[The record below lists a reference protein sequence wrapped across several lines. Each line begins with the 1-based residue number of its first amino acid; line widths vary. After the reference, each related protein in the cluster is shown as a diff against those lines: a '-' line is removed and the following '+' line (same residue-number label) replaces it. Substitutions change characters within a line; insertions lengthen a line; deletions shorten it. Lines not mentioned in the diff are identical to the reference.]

1 VTDTVAPMTTAA
13 SGLHDDVSRR
23 TWIALAAASA
33 SIFLFVLDSGLLSV
47 SLPAIEKQFPGTP
60 RSTLSWVATGYL
72 VALASLLLVG
82 GRIADRRG
90 RKRVY
95 LFGLASFSAGAVLT
109 ALAPNAALLIAAR
122 VVQGTGGAFMTS
134 SSLALV
140 LPEFPPSRRH
150 AAIGVW
156 GAIGSVAAILAPTV
170 GARVVD
176 LGRWRVCFGAVAV
189 IGFAATMVGKRVLR
203 EPVDETRTADINPVS
218 VLAGSGGLGLLVLAL
233 SQGRR
238 WGWQSSTT
246 IVVALGAVGLLV
258 VFAFISRR
266 DRSPLLD
273 LRLFNFPQWTT
284 NTLAAGL
291 QQIGFFSWF
300 LTTPLI
306 LVNVWK
312 WSVFRAGSAMAL
324 GQVASAITGFLG
336 GRWADRR
343 GTAMPIVSTAIVTA
357 LGPLWL
363 ILTATTKPSFWL
375 VFLPATLLIG
385 AGGGVCGMLTT
396 GGALEA
402 MPPDTL
408 GSANS
413 AHQLFR
419 RVAGTMGV
427 AVALALLG
435 DRKGVDL
442 LGSAKAVWLMIA
454 VAHVAMCLPL
464 LRAAMVRP
472 VGRVLAH
479 E

>member
-1 VTDTVAPMTTAA
+1 MTSPILA
-13 SGLHDDVSRR
+13 LPDEVSRR
-23 TWIALAAASA
+23 TWVALAAASA

-47 SLPAIEKQFPGTP
+47 SLPAIEKQFPATP

-82 GRIADRRG
+82 GRVADRRG

-95 LFGLASFSAGAVLT
+95 LAGLAAFSFGAALT
-109 ALAPNAALLIAAR
+109 ALAPNASLLIAAR
-122 VVQGTGGAFMTS
+122 VVQGAGGAFMTA

-140 LPEFPPSRRH
+140 LPEFPQSRRH

-156 GAIGSVAAILAPTV
+156 GAIGSIAAILAPTV

-176 LGRWRVCFGAVAV
+176 GWSWRVCFWAVAA
-189 IGFAATMVGKRVLR
+189 IGSAAAIVGGRVLR
-203 EPVDETRTADINPVS
+203 EPVDETRAAEINPAS
-218 VLAGSGGLGLLVLAL
+218 VITGSGGLGLLVLAL

-238 WGWQSSTT
+238 WGWQSSAT
-246 IVVALGAVGLLV
+246 IMVAAAAVALLV
-258 VFAFISRR
+258 VFGAISRR
-266 DRSPLLD
+266 ERSPLLD

-343 GTAMPIVSTAIVTA
+343 GTALPIVSTALITA

-363 ILTATTKPSFWL
+363 ILTITTTPSFWR

-419 RVAGTMGV
+419 RIAGTLGV
-427 AVALALLG
+427 AVALAMLG
-435 DRKGVDL
+435 DRKGTDL
-442 LGSAKAVWLMIA
+442 LGGAKAVWLMI
-454 VAHVAMCLPL
+454 VIAHIAMCLPL

-472 VGRVLAH
+472 VGRVLVH
-479 E
+479 D

>member
-1 VTDTVAPMTTAA
+1 MTM
-13 SGLHDDVSRR
+13 SGARELEEVSGR
-23 TWIALAAASA
+23 TWIALGAASA
-33 SIFLFVLDSGLLSV
+33 SIFLFVLDSGLLAV
-47 SLPAIEKQFPGTP
+47 SLPAIEKQFPDSP
-60 RSTLSWVATGYL
+60 RSTVSWVATGYL

-82 GRIADRRG
+82 GRVADRRG

-95 LFGLASFSAGAVLT
+95 LGGLVAFSFGAVLT
-109 ALAPNAALLIAAR
+109 ALAPNMSLLIAAR
-122 VVQGTGGAFMTS
+122 VVQGIGGAFMTA

-140 LPEFPPSRRH
+140 LPEFPSGRRH

-156 GAIGSVAAILAPTV
+156 GAIGSIAAIMAPTV

-176 LGRWRVCFGAVAV
+176 TLDWRVCFWAVAV
-189 IGFAATMVGKRVLR
+189 IGSASAIIGARALR
-203 EPVDETRTADINPVS
+203 EPVNETRAAEINPVS
-218 VLAGSGGLGLLVLAL
+218 VITGSSGLGLLVLAL

-238 WGWQSSTT
+238 WGWQSATT
-246 IVVALGAVGLLV
+246 LKVALASVALLV
-258 VFAFISRR
+258 VFALVSRR
-266 DRSPLLD
+266 DASPLLD
-273 LRLFNFPQWTT
+273 HRLFGFSQWTT

-291 QQIGFFSWF
+291 QQIGFFSWY

-306 LVNVWK
+306 LVSVWG
-312 WSVFRAGSAMAL
+312 WSVFEAGSAMAL
-324 GQVASAITGFLG
+324 GQVASATTGFLG

-363 ILTATTKPSFWL
+363 LFTATTKPSFWF

-419 RVAGTMGV
+419 RIAGTMGV
-427 AVALALLG
+427 AVALAMLG
-435 DRKGVDL
+435 DRKGTDL
-442 LGSAKAVWLMIA
+442 LGGAKTVWLMI
-454 VAHVAMCLPL
+454 VIAHIAMCLPL

-472 VGRVLAH
+472 VARVLAH